1 MRIPFQYSVFASAVI
16 LVGCGGGGGSSATS
30 SAIVRSS
37 VSYYTPSSV
46 GHFIPMT
53 GSGINAPV
61 ADVFT
66 KDLNNDAVEEVVVGG
81 RKTQP
86 STSAN
91 WRNFNMQVYGWNTG
105 NFANETSTWFSGTDN
120 EIVGTDSIKFADFN
134 GDGNMDMFVAPST
147 DMREIYGNALVYI
160 NTGSNS
166 FVRQTLPVAVETWS
180 HDSAVY
186 DLNNDGYMDIV
197 ATDYGANMNVHFGQA
212 DGTFDTY
219 IGNGVQ
225 NFASGISVADYLGD
239 GSATFI
245 LTDANSGETSDTVLY
260 TWSTTGG
267 SLALTKIATLPA
279 SRFLQSKYDDAR
291 ATAGWA
297 PHGIRNFSMD
307 FNHDGLMDVVVIDN
321 LSGNGINMSEMQF
334 LQNNGA
340 GSFTDVTDDVLVNYS
355 TDTQASYNPV
365 IMDVNNDGLDDIFL
379 SASDHIQFEN
389 HNSTRVLIQTTE
401 GKFVESYS
409 DVFTDFY
416 TQVYNMT
423 ANSLDWGQPIMI
435 VQGPD
440 SEKYLFTTV
449 LFNNNGNTEAATYLA
464 KIGSTGTIPAQS
476 IADAVQNVWPYL
488 SDTSVNTV
496 LAQTAPLTLDGV
508 QVVDL
513 SSAMQPVDGLGI
525 VSDGS
530 TSRITIS
537 GRISIP
543 GFNSDLLSNVQ
554 AVDGLGRNYGV
565 DMSSMGHN
573 VDPIFNV
580 EPVSLATQP
589 WASTLLSNSYTAQSL
604 WAVGDNQ
611 EYSIAAND
619 NVLNTDWTYS
629 VSYTQLSTSPWLAFD
644 GVFGNIK
651 GTHTLELNLS
661 KAYTNGAWHQVGVL
675 NTKTEFARGLVTRV
689 DDISAVYTVVGY
701 QDSQWSIQTGVK
713 PLIVGGGVGLT
724 LPTSVDESG
733 NQLYRDY
740 NVNVRN
746 QAEYFASTTRSFSRA
761 YVDVHLSGVATS
773 NRNNAASITV
783 ETNF

>member
-1 MRIPFQYSVFASAVI
+1 MRIPFQYSVLATAAV
-16 LVGCGGGGGSSATS
+16 LVGCGGGSGSGATS

-46 GHFIPMT
+46 NHFVPMT

-91 WRNFNMQVYGWNTG
+91 WRNFNMQVFGWNTG
-105 NFANETSTWFSGTDN
+105 TFSNETNTWFSGTDN
-120 EIVGTDSIKFADFN
+120 EIVGTEPSIKFGDFN

-147 DMREIYGNALVYI
+147 DMTAVYGDALVYM

-166 FVRQTLPVAVETWS
+166 FVRQTLPVPVQTWS

-245 LTDANSGETSDTVLY
+245 MTDANSGETSDTVLY

-279 SRFLQSKYDDAR
+279 SRFLQSSYDDAR

-416 TQVYNMT
+416 TQVYSMT

-449 LFNNNGNTEAATYLA
+449 LFNNSGNTEAVTYLA

-476 IADAVQNVWPYL
+476 IADAIQNVWPYL

-496 LAQTAPLTLDGV
+496 LAQTAPLALDGV

-513 SSAMQPVDGLGI
+513 SSAMQPVGHLTVNRI
-525 VSDGS
+525 EITGS
-530 TSRITIS
+530 LNIS
-537 GRISIP
+537 GMNP
-543 GFNSDLLSNVQ
+543 TAFSDVAALDQV
-554 AVDGLGRNYGV
+554 GRNYRV
-565 DMSSMGHN
+565 DISSMTNDITPDVN
-573 VDPIFNV
+573 VYTDTAEKGVAAVGTNQGYRLDADSSVIADTHWRFGISVAQQSQNPWLNFNGMFG
-580 EPVSLATQP
+580 EI
-589 WASTLLSNSYTAQSL
+589 NHAQS
-604 WAVGDNQ
+604 V
-611 EYSIAAND
+611 EI
-619 NVLNTDWTYS
+619 
-629 VSYTQLSTSPWLAFD
+629 
-644 GVFGNIK
+644 NINRK
-651 GTHTLELNLS
+651 
-661 KAYTNGAWHQVGVL
+661 YTNGIWHRTGVMQTQT
-675 NTKTEFARGLVTRV
+675 NFDAGLVTRV
-689 DDISAVYTVVGY
+689 DDLWSAYGVLGYRTQGLNIYGGIKPTLFAGSVG
-701 QDSQWSIQTGVK
+701 VR
-713 PLIVGGGVGLT
+713 
-724 LPTSVDESG
+724 LPTSVDNRG
-733 NQLYRDY
+733 NLQYTNLDIK
-740 NVNVRN
+740 VRN
-746 QAEYFASTTRSFSRA
+746 QMLGVFGFDLSFALDQVEILQWNMQAQIDSAGNKRGN
-761 YVDVHLSGVATS
+761 LS
-773 NRNNAASITV
+773 V
-783 ETNF
+783 ELPW